1 MAFLDLLRRRAE
13 EERLPLRV
21 ILKETLQI
29 YSLAAIYGHP
39 TSEQIVFQ
47 GGTCLRLIYG
57 GPRYS
62 EDLDFVTS
70 LAPGALS
77 DLFDPVQREMAKLG
91 PLFEGDIYMRI
102 QKSTEEITRWKLYLQ
117 SARQS
122 ETTSVSLEFAP
133 YPAYTSRMAVLSP
146 PEGMPGLPL
155 VVVRAETA
163 EEIMADKVTA
173 IAGRKYVKGRDVFDL
188 WWLKSR
194 GIEVE
199 AGMVEK
205 KLSDYGV
212 PPERAK
218 ENLERLDPGAVRE
231 EIEKFLPHRY
241 RVQLCSEEAIAAMIA
256 EVRSMVEGIIP

>member
-13 EERLPLRV
+13 DEKLPLRV
-21 ILKETLQI
+21 ILKEALQI
-29 YSLAAIYGHP
+29 YSLAAIYSHP
-39 TSEQIVFQ
+39 ESDGVTFRGS
-47 GGTCLRLIYG
+47 TCLRLIHG

-70 LAPGALS
+70 LALGALS
-77 DLFDPVQREMAKLG
+77 DLFDPVQREMAKLAS
-91 PLFEGDIYMRI
+91 LFEGDISMRI
-102 QKSTEEITRWKLYLQ
+102 QKSTEDIIRWKLYLRA
-117 SARQS
+117 ARQS
-122 ETTSVSLEFAP
+122 WTTSVSLEFAP
-133 YPAYTSRMAVLSP
+133 YHAYTSRMAVLSP
-146 PEGMPGLPL
+146 PEDMPGLPL

-194 GIEVE
+194 GIEVD

-212 PPERAK
+212 PPERAR
-218 ENLERLDPGAVRE
+218 ENLERIDPGAVRE
-231 EIEKFLPHRY
+231 EIEKFLPYRY
-241 RVQLCSEEAIAAMIA
+241 RVQLCSEEAIAAMVA